1 MFDCYHSSQSGFIVI
16 VSSLSTFTF
25 WFLLVLKNFFYNL
38 NFFFFWSGW
47 HIKKV
52 QLIQRFKMC
61 LLRHV
66 FPNGTAFPWQNI
78 CFLPLHCLFT
88 WSEKGQESKR
98 QQNPGWR
105 VCLEN
110 SQEQTIVK
118 IKYSLKQRQVLW
130 RIMISM
136 FKDSFFLLYKH
147 SWKLVLT
154 SSFLSAQA
162 TIEIRNVLHKCYLH
176 RWYVEMWMCLY
187 LWSMAGRWSLQKDWH

>member
-38 NFFFFWSGW
+38 NFFFFFFWSGW

-66 FPNGTAFPWQNI
+66 LPNGTAFPWQNI

-118 IKYSLKQRQVLW
+118 IILSETKTTSVTGPMENYDFHVQR
-130 RIMISM
+130 
-136 FKDSFFLLYKH
+136 FFL
-147 SWKLVLT
+147 
-154 SSFLSAQA
+154 
-162 TIEIRNVLHKCYLH
+162 
-176 RWYVEMWMCLY
+176 
-187 LWSMAGRWSLQKDWH
+187 SLLQT